1 MTKPSLAAQL
11 ESLMTP
17 PRVSFHT
24 PGHKQGAL
32 YRREASAQ
40 APLLPAFLPGLDTTE
55 IPGTDNLHHPT
66 GILREAQE
74 RAAHFYGS
82 EESFFLVNGSTCGV
96 YAMILAAALPGDE
109 IVISR
114 NAHQSVYHACLL
126 GGITPRYLVPELD
139 PELGLSL
146 GIEAAAVEKAFK
158 NWPQAKAV
166 VITRP
171 TYHGYA
177 PDLAA
182 IARTATEHGKL
193 LLVDEAHGAHL
204 RLSDRLPPD
213 AMSCGAD
220 AAVQSTHKT
229 LSAFTQSAML
239 HVQGSQLNRDRLRL
253 MLRLFQTS
261 SPSYLLMS
269 SLDAAVTLAET
280 RGSALM
286 ERLLENLTELRCQLT
301 RIPQLQFSG
310 SPSENASIQ
319 PIDPTRLWIDLHG
332 TGLSGY
338 ELNRHLREVWQIG
351 MELADCRGVLA
362 LTTIGNTRED
372 LVRLQEALQTL
383 SEKLPAETW
392 KESGH
397 RELPSQLS
405 ALTRH
410 YRDLPPVALSL
421 QAASHAPRETIPL
434 EEAAGRI
441 CAESLIPCPPGIPL
455 VVPGEIIRRELIAD
469 VKRLADAGIEMIG
482 IQPLSPEAADAIQIT
497 VVVNP

>member
-1 MTKPSLAAQL
+1 MKKPSLAAQL
-11 ESLMTP
+11 ESLMNP
-17 PRVSFHT
+17 PLVSFHT

-32 YRREASAQ
+32 YRRAASAQ
-40 APLLPAFLPGLDTTE
+40 EPLLPAFLPGLDTTE

-66 GILREAQE
+66 GILRAAQV

-96 YAMILAAALPGDE
+96 YAMILAAALPGEE

-139 PELGLSL
+139 PELGLPM
-146 GIEAAAVEKAFK
+146 GIDAAAVEKALK
-158 NWPQAKAV
+158 TWPQVKAV

-182 IARTATEHGKL
+182 IARTAADNGKL

-204 RLSDRLPPD
+204 RLSERLPAD
-213 AMSCGAD
+213 AMACGAD

-229 LSAFTQSAML
+229 LSAFTQAAML
-239 HVQGSQLNRDRLRL
+239 HVRGNLLDRDRLRL

-269 SLDAAVTLAET
+269 SLDAAVRLAQT
-280 RGSALM
+280 RGSDMM
-286 ERLLENLTELRCQLT
+286 ERLLDNLAELRRQLA
-301 RIPQLQFSG
+301 RMSRLQFSG
-310 SPSENASIQ
+310 RPSGNVSSQ

-338 ELNRHLREVWQIG
+338 ELNRHLREEWRIG
-351 MELADCRGVLA
+351 MELADRRGVLA
-362 LTTIGNTRED
+362 LTSIGNTREE
-372 LVRLQEALQTL
+372 LTRLQRALQTL
-383 SEKLPAETW
+383 SEKSPADPGAKIDHQAAARQLPE
-392 KESGH
+392 
-397 RELPSQLS
+397 
-405 ALTRH
+405 LTRH
-410 YRDLPPVALSL
+410 YRDLPPAVLSL
-421 QAASHAPRETIPL
+421 QAASHAPREAIPL

-441 CAESLIPCPPGIPL
+441 CAESLIPYPPGIPL
-455 VVPGEIIRRELIAD
+455 VVPGEIIRRELIEEL
-469 VKRLADAGIEMIG
+469 KELAEAGIEMIG
-482 IQPLSPEAADAIQIT
+482 IQPPSPESADATFIT